1 MLMSNPSARCPFS
14 VSCKTCPSLELLY
27 IQIQPFSSN
36 CLFTAD
42 QDEILLKT
50 IPEPEAEPN
59 LHRKRAP
66 ISARGTSRTS
76 NKRRELSPSQFH
88 IMDFFTSPPKA
99 SRSPSPKRPI
109 YELSLSDT
117 KTRRSNS
124 LPSDDDALSSRM
136 QLMLYHHLLSKLLS
150 PTFSFSTFWEKVHVD
165 PFAQFSEK
173 FLLETGLARETDG
186 KVVLGY
192 PECLD
197 DLVDLWRSTV
207 NAFRLQA
214 VSPTLEIAYRIRP
227 KRGAASKLS
236 RRNVLDY
243 FAAAD
248 QEERDFQRAIAESLR
263 DEGGA
268 ALASDRTSL
277 ASPRSPSPRGAEQL
291 SDMPPTRWYARSGQS
306 DSASTQSVAARL
318 IGEGSTAKLG
328 PPDSQAST
336 SQPESSNVIGRKTFV
351 YDEAALQAHVRDVL
365 RWWRGERPPR
375 GVEVEHSRRCL

>member
-1 MLMSNPSARCPFS
+1 L
-14 VSCKTCPSLELLY
+14 
-27 IQIQPFSSN
+27 SN

-50 IPEPEAEPN
+50 IPEPEADPN
-59 LHRKRAP
+59 SRRKRAP
-66 ISARGTSRTS
+66 ISAQGASRRT

-88 IMDFFTSPPKA
+88 VTDFFTSPSKA
-99 SRSPSPKRPI
+99 SRSPSPKRSI

-117 KTRRSNS
+117 KTRRSKS

-192 PECLD
+192 PDCLD
-197 DLVDLWRSTV
+197 DLADLWRSTV

-214 VSPTLEIAYRIRP
+214 VSPTLEIAYRIQP
-227 KRGAASKLS
+227 KRGAAPELS
-236 RRNVLDY
+236 RREVLGY
-243 FAAAD
+243 FTAAD
-248 QEERDFQRAIAESLR
+248 QEERDLQRAIAESLR
-263 DEGGA
+263 DKGG
-268 ALASDRTSL
+268 
-277 ASPRSPSPRGAEQL
+277 GAEQL
-291 SDMPPTRWYARSGQS
+291 SDMPPIRWYTRSGQLE
-306 DSASTQSVAARL
+306 SASAQSVAVETARL
-318 IGEGSTAKLG
+318 SGEGSMAKLG
-328 PPDSQAST
+328 LPDSQASAF
-336 SQPESSNVIGRKTFV
+336 QPESSNIIGRKTFV
-351 YDEAALQAHVRDVL
+351 YDEAAMQAHVQDVL

-375 GVEVEHSRRCL
+375 GVDVEHSRRCL